1 MLSIKSINASDAGGM
16 ANYYQNLARK
26 DDYYRKTSGECEP
39 AGYWLGDCAEALN
52 LRGEVQPGQLL
63 AALTGHDPATGEALA
78 KNAGDDHKPGWDCT
92 YSAPKSVSAAWAVA
106 DPAMREQIEAAH
118 HVAVA
123 TSIQYLEQRAA
134 CTRHGHGGE
143 VKIPASQNGG
153 LLVAVYQHSTS
164 RNQDPQLHSHCLVS
178 NLNKDGR
185 GIDLDTSYK
194 MAAGALYRVE
204 LAHQLK
210 EIGFEIERDDKSF
223 KLGGVPEKLVD
234 EWSSRRAQIEERL
247 AERGESGA
255 LASQD
260 AALKTRDKK
269 GAVSQE
275 SLREKWAEQG
285 KEHAFTPERIR
296 ELSVPGKRQ
305 EREPEQPKPGK
316 DIVTALTVQ
325 NATFT
330 RLQALHQV
338 AIDAQGKLSAAQ
350 ALARIDLVLT
360 RESEALSLGMVTRKE
375 AEVSSM
381 KSGERYTTVEM
392 LKIEQKMLETAFSMG
407 QKSGFAVEAETVQRY
422 AKERGL
428 SEQQTRALEHITAPN
443 AAAVLEGW
451 AGAGKSYL
459 LGAARQSWVAAGYEV
474 RGVALAN
481 AAAQNLEKEAGIPST
496 SIAKLKHDIEK
507 GNVQLSARTVLVL
520 DEAGMVGT
528 RQMQSL
534 FEQAELAGA
543 KIVLAGDTRQ
553 LQSIDAGAA
562 MRAIADQIGKA
573 ELSEV
578 RRQTH
583 QIDREIARDFREGR
597 AGEALAKLDSLD
609 RLHVGRDMH
618 EAKTEAVKAF
628 MADRAEGKSSLLI
641 AATREEV
648 RQLNADV
655 RAELQAAGRV
665 SRDGITAKT
674 STGYREFSQGDQVV
688 FGERFVFG
696 QKGDADRT
704 VINGSTAQVLS
715 AVIEEGKASLLV
727 QLDKSGEVVRV
738 DLDKMNKVDHGYC
751 TTVHKSQGATVDKTH
766 VLAGERTG
774 QEWAYVA
781 GSRQREALCIYTSRE
796 HYQRPEAGRTHE
808 KSDLEKGMGRSQ
820 AKDMATDYKPS
831 AEPEQQKLQD
841 NELEH

>member
-1 MLSIKSINASDAGGM
+1 MLSIKSISASDAGDM
-16 ANYYQNLARK
+16 AKYYQDLAGK
-26 DDYYRKTSGECEP
+26 DDYYSKESGESEP
-39 AGYWLGDCAEALN
+39 AGYWLGGCAEALN
-52 LRGEVQPGQLL
+52 LHGEVQPGQLL
-63 AALTGHDPATGEALA
+63 AALTGHDPSTGEALA

-92 YSAPKSVSAAWAVA
+92 YSAPKSVSAAWAIA
-106 DPAMREQIEAAH
+106 DPKMREKIETAHRAA
-118 HVAVA
+118 VE
-123 TSIQYLEQRAA
+123 TSIEYLEQNAA

-143 VKIPASQNGG
+143 VKIPASDNGG

-223 KLGGVPEKLVD
+223 KLAGVPEKLVD

-269 GAVSQE
+269 EAVSQE
-275 SLREKWAEQG
+275 SLLGKWAEQA
-285 KEHAFTPERIR
+285 KAHDFTPERIR
-296 ELSVPGKRQ
+296 ELSDPSKRQ
-305 EREPEQPKPGK
+305 EKARELPKPDK
-316 DIVTALTVQ
+316 DIVADLTVQ

-338 AIDAQGKLSAAQ
+338 AIDGQGKLSAAQ
-350 ALARIDLVLT
+350 TLERADRVLK
-360 RESEALSLGMVTRKE
+360 ESDAVSLGTVTRKE
-375 AEVSSM
+375 AEASNM
-381 KSGERYTTVEM
+381 KSGDRYTTTEM

-407 QKSGFAVEAETVQRY
+407 QKSGFAVDGEKVHQC
-422 AKERGL
+422 AKEKGL
-428 SEQQTRALEHITAPN
+428 SEQQTRALEHITA
-443 AAAVLEGW
+443 ASSAAVLEGW

-459 LGAARQSWVAAGYEV
+459 LGAARESWEAAGYEV

-481 AAAQNLEKEAGIPST
+481 AAAQNLEKEAGIAST
-496 SIAKLKHDIEK
+496 SIAKLQHDIEK
-507 GNVQLSARTVLVL
+507 GDVQLSSRTVLVL

-534 FEQAELAGA
+534 FEKAELAGA
-543 KIVLAGDTRQ
+543 KIVLAGDTKQ

-562 MRAIADQIGKA
+562 MRAISEQIGKA

-597 AGEALAKLDSLD
+597 AGEALEKLDKLD
-609 RLHVGRDMH
+609 RLHVGKDMH
-618 EAKTEAVKAF
+618 EARTEAVKAF
-628 MADRAEGKSSLLI
+628 MADRAEGKTSLLI

-648 RQLNADV
+648 RQLNGEV
-655 RAELQAAGRV
+655 RAELQAAGKV
-665 SRDGITAKT
+665 DRDGITTKT

-688 FGERFVFG
+688 FGERFMFG
-696 QKGDADRT
+696 PKGDQDRT
-704 VINGSTAQVLS
+704 VVNGSTGQVLS
-715 AVIEEGKASLLV
+715 AMKEDGKASLLV

-751 TTVHKSQGATVDKTH
+751 TTVHKSQGATVETAH

-781 GSRQREALCIYTSRE
+781 GSRQKEGVSIYTSRD
-796 HYQRPEAGRTHE
+796 HYQRPEPGKVDE
-808 KSDLEKGMGRSQ
+808 KSDLEKGMSQSQ
-820 AKDMATDYKPS
+820 AKDLATDYTKGS
-831 AEPEQQKLQD
+831 SEVDGPEMR
-841 NELEH
+841 